1 MLNGALVL
9 VLVLIGGATFA
20 ALRSSSASSATTQ
33 TTATAKRGTVLES
46 VTSTGNVEA
55 PTSLSLSFQQSG
67 EVTAV
72 YVRAGQ
78 RVVKN
83 QALAQV
89 DDKQQKRALESA
101 QASLASAEASLAA
114 LKRGETGVER
124 ASDATSIASAA
135 QSVTSAQQG
144 VTNAQQLQAD
154 NATKYQQGIDQAQS
168 AVTTAQSGVSTAQ
181 VTLNQANRALTS
193 LQNTADPNASS
204 SETTAA
210 LLTRYRVD
218 QATCSTHTSDP
229 TWHPSDGVNCAQIQ
243 NLLSFAQRRRRG
255 RDRR

>member
-72 YVRAGQ
+72 YVTAGQ
-78 RVVKN
+78 HVVKN

-89 DDKQQKRALESA
+89 DDTQQRNSLASA
-101 QASLASAEASLAA
+101 KASLASAQAALTA
-114 LKRGETGVER
+114 LKRGETAVER
-124 ASDATSIASAA
+124 ASDATSVASAA

-144 VTNAQQLQAD
+144 VTNAQQSQAA
-154 NATKYQQGIDQAQS
+154 NATKYQQTIDQAQ
-168 AVTTAQSGVSTAQ
+168 
-181 VTLNQANRALTS
+181 TS
-193 LQNTADPNASS
+193 LIERPRRRLDGAGHAQPGQPCARELAEHGRSECVEQRDDRCAADPLSPRPSS
-204 SETTAA
+204 
-210 LLTRYRVD
+210 LLDAHR
-218 QATCSTHTSDP
+218 A
-229 TWHPSDGVNCAQIQ
+229 I
-243 NLLSFAQRRRRG
+243 RRG
-255 RDRR
+255 VRATASTVPRSRTC